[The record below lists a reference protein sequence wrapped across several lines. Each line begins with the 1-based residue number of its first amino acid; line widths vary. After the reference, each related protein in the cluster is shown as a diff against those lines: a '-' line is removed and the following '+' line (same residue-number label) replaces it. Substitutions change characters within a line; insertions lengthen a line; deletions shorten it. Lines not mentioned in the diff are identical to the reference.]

1 MKARHYDSIMLC
13 ELKNVHQNARSAG
26 YRRWFADDELDL
38 IVWYSETGEVVG
50 FQLCYDLRGR
60 ERAFTWRRD
69 QGLTHGAVESG
80 EESPL
85 YNRSPMMVA
94 DPIAPVEA
102 VISEFKFRSKM
113 LEPDVVEMV
122 TERISNFHLRHPESD
137 HPVD

>member
-1 MKARHYDSIMLC
+1 MLS
-13 ELKNVHQNARSAG
+13 ELKNVHQNTRSTG

-38 IVWYSETGEVVG
+38 IIWYTETDEVIG

-69 QGLTHGAVESG
+69 KGLTHGAVDSG
-80 EESPL
+80 EESPF

-94 DPIAPVEA
+94 DPIAPVDS
-102 VISEFKFRSKM
+102 VVSEFKVRSQM

-122 TERISNFHLRHPESD
+122 TGRIATFNRKPPDSENMTD
-137 HPVD
+137 